1 MLKLNSKRGINMN
14 EKNQV
19 HVHKKRENPLAVKQ
33 TQSVSNQ
40 RPTHAFL
47 KGKKTLKTH
56 GLNVLFLNK
65 DLVQSLKSLKTDE
78 PLSYIIEEAILK
90 YVESLSP
97 SEYKN
102 LVQLLKER
110 K

>member
-1 MLKLNSKRGINMN
+1 MSENNP
-14 EKNQV
+14 V
-19 HVHKKRENPLAVKQ
+19 HVHKKRENPLSIKSS
-33 TQSVSNQ
+33 TGPLNQ
-40 RPTHAFL
+40 RPTHGFL
-47 KGKKTLKTH
+47 KGKKSLKTH
-56 GLNVLFLNK
+56 GLHFLVLNK
-65 DLVQSLKSLKTDE
+65 ELIQSVKTLKSEE
-78 PLSYIIEEAILK
+78 PLSYILEEALLK